1 MGKNMELQISH
12 GHLAATLA
20 TVFSSVPF
28 DPPRSVLWDMWW
40 LRLQCDPQHYQ
51 LPSGSRSHGGD
62 GLQEKWIQ
70 EVQSPHHRQHGLLCH
85 RWRQQP
91 SILYI
96 SLFQS
101 CRFKWNPRARPL
113 SDKIP
118 LAVTISQKGAAN
130 QSHNVFFRGMDVVFR
145 VQLHDPSGYLKNAA
159 AIDYIWDFRDGNQVV
174 THRSVTTH
182 IYSVLGTMNV
192 KLVVEAAFPTQCLPT
207 AVPTTPQSSTTPP
220 STGTWKRHVDTNR
233 PIIIWIIT

>member
-1 MGKNMELQISH
+1 
-12 GHLAATLA
+12 
-20 TVFSSVPF
+20 
-28 DPPRSVLWDMWW
+28 MWW
-40 LRLQCDPQHYQ
+40 LRLQCDPQHDQ
-51 LPSGSRSHGGD
+51 LPSGSRSYGGD

-70 EVQSPHHRQHGLLCH
+70 KVQSPHHWQHGLLCH

-91 SILYI
+91 SILYV
-96 SLFQS
+96 SLCQS
-101 CRFKWNPRARPL
+101 CRFKWNSRARPL

-130 QSHNVFFRGMDVVFR
+130 HSHNVFFRGMDVVFR
-145 VQLHDPSGYLKNAA
+145 VQLHDPSGYLKTAA

-207 AVPTTPQSSTTPP
+207 AAPTTSATTPP
-220 STGTWKRHVDTNR
+220 STGTLQRHVDTNR
-233 PIIIWIIT
+233 PIISWIIT